1 MIPVRSDGS
10 RSGVNWM
17 RLNPLPMVFANAL
30 SSIVFPVPGT
40 SSNSTWPEQRKLV
53 KISRM
58 AFSFPTITRE
68 QLSTT
73 RSVFSLNRLQSICF
87 SLLSRFS
94 SIIAKIEGR
103 NKKDFC
109 EKYVHIC
116 TGNRKLHFYSVRH
129 AFHHFSIISL
139 HTVSKRTSAPC
150 LMSVLSVYSCG
161 LWLFPFTLGTNI
173 IPTSVISVSI
183 AESWTAPLFM
193 H

>member
-1 MIPVRSDGS
+1 MNNLSLTACSIWIREKNPSKKNT
-10 RSGVNWM
+10 VNIVN
-17 RLNPLPMVFANAL
+17 LN
-30 SSIVFPVPGT
+30 
-40 SSNSTWPEQRKLV
+40 K
-53 KISRM
+53 KIKGKKKEYDD
-58 AFSFPTITRE
+58 FFD
-68 QLSTT
+68 
-73 RSVFSLNRLQSICF
+73 
-87 SLLSRFS
+87 LL
-94 SIIAKIEGR
+94 
-103 NKKDFC
+103 KDFC